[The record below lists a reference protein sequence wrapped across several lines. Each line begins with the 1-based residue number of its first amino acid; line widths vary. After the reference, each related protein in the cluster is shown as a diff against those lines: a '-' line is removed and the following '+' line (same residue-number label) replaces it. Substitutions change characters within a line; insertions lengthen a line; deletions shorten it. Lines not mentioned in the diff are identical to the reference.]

1 MSIYKPATLNDA
13 EVMARRQ
20 REAKRRAEEAGI
32 PGKTQTF
39 QTTDKLD
46 ESQIYEPGENIEIT
60 GGVISA
66 PEMSAGEVDNIC
78 TFD

>member
-1 MSIYKPATLNDA
+1 MSKYRPGTLDSE
-13 EVMARRQ
+13 EVVARWR
-20 REAKRRAEEAGI
+20 RKRKRLLDESST

-46 ESQIYEPGENIEIT
+46 ESQIYEAGENIEIT

-66 PEMSAGEVDNIC
+66 TELSTGDIDNIC
-78 TFD
+78 TF